1 MKPTNDKCFVDSNIC
16 LYLLDTSD
24 KKKEIAKT
32 ILKNNPTISTQ
43 VINEN
48 VNILFK
54 KYKHFSN
61 IEVVAHTKFLMHNC
75 TVEKINEATISTA
88 LFIKEKYQLQWYDSL
103 IVAAALQA
111 NCTILYT
118 EDMHHGL
125 IIEGTLSI
133 INPFV

>member
-1 MKPTNDKCFVDSNIC
+1 MKPMKDNCFVDSNIC
-16 LYLLDTSD
+16 LYLLDD
-24 KKKEIAKT
+24 EGPKKEIAKAV
-32 ILKNNPTISTQ
+32 LKTNPIISTQ

-48 VNILFK
+48 VNVLFK
-54 KYKHFSN
+54 KYRHLTT
-61 IEVVAHTKFLMHNC
+61 IEIVAHTKFLIHNC
-75 TVEKINEATISTA
+75 RVENIKILTINKA

-111 NCTILYT
+111 NCTTLYT

-125 IIEGTLSI
+125 VIEGTLSI

>member
-1 MKPTNDKCFVDSNIC
+1 MKDKYFIDSNIC
-16 LYLLDTSD
+16 LYLLDND
-24 KKKEIAKT
+24 FAKKDIAKAA
-32 ILKNNPTISTQ
+32 LKTNPTISTQ

-54 KYKHFSN
+54 KYKHLTN

-75 TVEKINEATISTA
+75 TVEIINEATISVA
-88 LFIKEKYQLQWYDSL
+88 LFIKEKYQVQWYDSL

-133 INPFV
+133 INPFI

>member
-1 MKPTNDKCFVDSNIC
+1 MMLTKDNCFVDSNIC
-16 LYLLDTSD
+16 LYLLDIGGS
-24 KKKEIAKT
+24 KKEIAKAV
-32 ILKNNPTISTQ
+32 LKTCPTISTQ

-48 VNILFK
+48 INILFK
-54 KYKHFSN
+54 KYKQISN

-75 TVEKINEATISTA
+75 TVEIIIADTISKA

-125 IIEGTLSI
+125 IIEGKLSI
-133 INPFV
+133 INPFI

>member
-1 MKPTNDKCFVDSNIC
+1 MKPTKDKCFVDSNVC
-16 LYLLDTSD
+16 LYLLDND
-24 KKKEIAKT
+24 ENKKEIAKAV
-32 ILKNNPTISTQ
+32 LKANPIISTQ

-54 KYKHFSN
+54 KYKQLSN
-61 IEVVAHTKFLMHNC
+61 IEVVAHTKFLINNC
-75 TVEKINEATISTA
+75 TLIIMDEATISTA
-88 LFIKEKYQLQWYDSL
+88 LFLKEKYQLQWYDSL

-111 NCTILYT
+111 TCTILYT

-133 INPFV
+133 INPFM